1 MENNKHTALI
11 AALGALTALT
21 PLSIDMYLP
30 GFPAIAKDLHAEI
43 AQVTLS
49 LTSFFIGISVGQLF
63 MGPLS
68 DRYGRK
74 KPLLT
79 GLALYVL
86 ASAGCIVARSVQAL
100 IALRLLQA
108 LGGCAGMV
116 ITRAMV
122 RDLFPVTEIAKV
134 FSTLMLVMGVAPIV
148 APTLGGIITVTLGW
162 RYLFAVL
169 TVFSLALLTV
179 SARFLPE
186 SRGANVAMSLHPKH
200 VVQGYLAV
208 LREPRFY
215 TYALAGGFA
224 SAGMFAYISG
234 SPFVFMKL
242 FGISAEQYGWIF
254 GLNALGLIG
263 ASQVNRRWLR
273 TQESTYIMGMAGTLQ
288 FVLSFLLVVGTWLH
302 VINALGTFTLIFGYI
317 MMQGFVFP
325 NTSALALEPFTRNA
339 GSASALL
346 GSLQMVSGALAS
358 ALVSSFHNGTALPMT
373 GVLAACSTIS
383 FVALSTGRAVVKR
396 KLASAI
402 ADFS

>member
-1 MENNKHTALI
+1 MERNKHTTLI
-11 AALGALTALT
+11 AALAALTAIT

-43 AQVTLS
+43 SQVTLS

-63 MGPLS
+63 IGPLS

-86 ASAGCIVARSVQAL
+86 ASGGCMVARSVQAL

-122 RDLFPVTEIAKV
+122 RDLFPVSEIAKV
-134 FSTLMLVMGVAPIV
+134 FSTLMLIMGVAPII

-169 TVFSLALLTV
+169 TVLSLILLTA

-186 SRGANVAMSLHPKH
+186 SRGANTAMSLHPKH
-200 VVQGYLAV
+200 VVQGYIAV
-208 LREPRFY
+208 FQEPRFY

-242 FGISAEQYGWIF
+242 FGISEKHYGWIF
-254 GLNALGLIG
+254 GLNALGLIA
-263 ASQVNRRWLR
+263 ASQVNRLWLR
-273 TQESTYIMGMAGTLQ
+273 TQSSTHIMGMAGTLQ
-288 FVLSFLLVVGTWLH
+288 FFLSSLLVVGTWLH
-302 VINALGTFTLIFGYI
+302 FLNAFGIFMLIFVYV
-317 MMQGFVFP
+317 MMQGFIFP
-325 NTSALALEPFTRNA
+325 NASALALEPFTRNA

-346 GSLQMVSGALAS
+346 GSLQMVSGALSS
-358 ALVSSFHNGTALPMT
+358 ALVSYFHNGTALPMM
-373 GVLAACSTIS
+373 GVLAVCSTIS
-383 FVALSTGRAVVKR
+383 FTALSTGRAVVKR
-396 KLASAI
+396 KLASAMS
-402 ADFS
+402 DFS